1 MTLLDSVHTA
11 PASIRMSFCTPIVL
25 DANVFA
31 MSVDEPAGGP
41 VVVRVCGG
49 FDPASTRE
57 FEHCIDDALTS
68 GRSIVI
74 DLMDVEHITPRAT
87 SALAQAS
94 VRLSHSRSCITV
106 ACRFSVRGTIV
117 SLAGTIDCHDTLA
130 QAITAALPSA
140 TESAGHRPRPTTTV
154 TTKNDAVDA
163 LHGTYF

>member
-57 FEHCIDDALTS
+57 FEQCVGAALTS
-68 GRSIVI
+68 DRSIVV
-74 DLMDVEHITPRAT
+74 DLMDVEHITPRAV
-87 SALAQAS
+87 SILAHAA
-94 VRLSHSRSCITV
+94 VRLRRSRSCIRV
-106 ACRFSVRGTIV
+106 ACRPSVCQTIESLEGTV
-117 SLAGTIDCHDTLA
+117 DCHDTVA
-130 QAITAALPSA
+130 HAITAALPL
-140 TESAGHRPRPTTTV
+140 PTDSGAPPLPATTV
-154 TTKNDAVDA
+154 PTKGDAVDA
-163 LHGTYF
+163 LHGTYL